1 MLICFSSHTVLYYG
15 FGNFLFARPENVVK
29 VYVVPEEKPIDNK
42 KGRIFWP
49 LQFISVLRP
58 SG

>member
-1 MLICFSSHTVLYYG
+1 MICFCFMPYYG
-15 FGNFLFARPENVVK
+15 FGNFLFSQPENAVK